1 MFRQNTIKCRKPY
14 WQMINDLYKRSLKK
28 FPIFFMTK
36 LRSGFLSFVTQM
48 ESGITGHP
56 VTRLTEVNWVPFTAS
71 SISTPLHFYCL
82 TAHLLK
88 MDCQNGFCKGNA
100 TFIRYWCSHL
110 FYLASKTVNHI
121 IFYLAVTLSFPLVFF
136 NSLSIIDAKDG
147 TVN

>member
-28 FPIFFMTK
+28 FYIFHEKITF
-36 LRSGFLSFVTQM
+36 RIFVICYTN
-48 ESGITGHP
+48 GKWNYRTPGC
-56 VTRLTEVNWVPFTAS
+56 TRLTEVNWVPFTAS

-88 MDCQNGFCKGNA
+88 MDCQNGFCKGNT

-121 IFYLAVTLSFPLVFF
+121 IFYACCHIKFPLCFF